1 VANTLIALYLSKAL
15 KNNGDSLMY
24 YIMSATSQVYSS
36 RSIANYLLEQSAGR
50 GGLDPLQTIKLTYI
64 AHGFT
69 LGFYDDPLIE
79 DDVEAWKYGPVVRPV
94 YSMVP
99 YGNAKVTQPITP
111 ERPNF
116 TPRDKAMVD
125 AVLNTYAGFGGLYL
139 SSLTHRAGTPWDL
152 TWKRFGQNAVIPRE
166 LIRDHY
172 KRVIAGGSNAVGS
185 LGL

>member
-1 VANTLIALYLSKAL
+1 MLDLTKLL
-15 KNNGDSLMY
+15 KNHDESIILHL
-24 YIMSATSQVYSS
+24 MSATSQVYSS
-36 RSIANYLLEQSAGR
+36 RSIANYLLEQCGAR

-64 AHGFT
+64 AHGFH

-99 YGNAKVTQPITP
+99 YGSSKVTQPITF
-111 ERPNF
+111 ERPNLS
-116 TPRDKAMVD
+116 PRDKGLVD
-125 AVLNTYAGFGGLYL
+125 AIIQNYAGLSGLYL
-139 SSLTHRAGTPWDL
+139 SSLTHRPGTPWAI
-152 TWKRFGQNAVIPRE
+152 TWERFGQNAVIPRE

-172 KRVIAGGSNAVGS
+172 KRVIAGGSAAVGT